1 MTNDKKPT
9 PDLLGVGGCRGGW
22 SGVKQDG
29 RTGTIRTRMW
39 PTFEELL
46 AWAPAPA
53 IVAVDMPIGLA
64 STGKRGCDVAA
75 RALLKWPRS
84 ASVFQTPV
92 RQTLGSTSH
101 VDACDRHRAVTTQC
115 ISRQAFNI
123 LHKIAEV
130 DELRRGPSPNATR
143 VFEVHPEL
151 TFMQLRIDQGSPP
164 GGVMEPK
171 GKPGG
176 QGARKALLAT
186 AFGPDLV
193 AALAAH
199 IAGKARLDDIVDAF
213 ASLWSARRIA
223 DGTACK
229 VPDQD
234 EIDVL
239 GLPMA
244 ILRCRFGRPKAR
256 I

>member
-1 MTNDKKPT
+1 MRSSKTAEP
-9 PDLLGVGGCRGGW
+9 G
-22 SGVKQDG
+22 
-29 RTGTIRTRMW
+29 
-39 PTFEELL
+39 
-46 AWAPAPA
+46 
-53 IVAVDMPIGLA
+53 
-64 STGKRGCDVAA
+64 
-75 RALLKWPRS
+75 RS
-84 ASVFQTPV
+84 APV
-92 RQTLGSTSH
+92 CGLRSQSF
-101 VDACDRHRAVTTQC
+101 TTQC

-123 LHKIAEV
+123 LHKIAEA
-130 DELRRGPSPNATR
+130 DELLRGPSPNATR
-143 VFEVHPEL
+143 VCEVHPEL

-199 IAGKARLDDIVDAF
+199 IAGEARLDDIVDAF

>member
-1 MTNDKKPT
+1 MATDKKPT
-9 PDLLGVGGCRGGW
+9 PDLVGVDGCRGRW
-22 SGVKQDG
+22 YSVRQDG
-29 RTGTIRTRMW
+29 QTGTIHTRVW
-39 PTFEELL
+39 PTLAELL

-75 RALLKWPRS
+75 RALLKWPRH

-92 RQTLGSTSH
+92 RQALGSTTY
-101 VDACDRHRAVTTQC
+101 VDACDRHRAVTTQG

-123 LHKIAEV
+123 LHKITEV
-130 DELRRGPSPNATR
+130 DDLLRGPGRDAAR

-151 TFMQLRIDQGSPP
+151 TFMQLRIDQGGPR

-171 GKPGG
+171 GTPGG
-176 QGARKALLAT
+176 RRVRKALLAA
-186 AFGPDLV
+186 AFGPDLD

-213 ASLWSARRIA
+213 AALWSARRIA
-223 DGTACK
+223 EGTACK
-229 VPDQD
+229 VPDQE

-244 ILRCRFGRPKAR
+244 IRY
-256 I
+256 